1 MFHLLFLGYNSD
13 YFRNS
18 LTVGYTCSV
27 CFSRL
32 FQGQIFL
39 HTNEDNYLQKLPAKC
54 RYTSIKTCFT
64 SSRSNPNV
72 EKVIVIG
79 AKCKSIRGEMIKNHA
94 GNARE
99 FGCFEPFKNFKQ
111 GNGVMIFLVKK
122 ITRSSMENEL
132 EETRLESKTSFS
144 IILLRKEKSLH

>member
-1 MFHLLFLGYNSD
+1 MFHLLFLEYSSD

-27 CFSRL
+27 HFSHL
-32 FQGQIFL
+32 FQGKIFL
-39 HTNEDNYLQKLPAKC
+39 HTNEDNYLQKLLAKC
-54 RYTSIKTCFT
+54 RCTSIKTCFT
-64 SSRSNPNV
+64 SSHSNPNM
-72 EKVIVIG
+72 ENVIVIG

-99 FGCFEPFKNFKQ
+99 FVCFEPFKNFKQ
-111 GNGVMIFLVKK
+111 GNGMMIFLVKK

-144 IILLRKEKSLH
+144 IILLRKEKCLH